1 MKKILLLLTLLL
13 SFYTYSQDY
22 PKIELNSK
30 GEKVV
35 VFTLEQAQKIDND
48 LEILELMKVARVKC
62 DSLNLSYIKVI
73 DEQKGEIVI
82 LRKLNDEL
90 SKNEKDK
97 DKQISNLSE
106 QNSNL
111 QKNIDLCNKENGN
124 KDKEIEGLNDD
135 IKKVKWKSLGG
146 GFVAGVVLTLLAI
159 VAL

>member
-1 MKKILLLLTLLL
+1 MKKILLLIMILI
-13 SFYTYSQDY
+13 SFNIYSQDY
-22 PKIELNSK
+22 PRIELNNK
-30 GEKVV
+30 GEKIV

-73 DEQKGEIVI
+73 DEQKGEIII
-82 LRKLNDEL
+82 LKKLNDEL

>member
-48 LEILELMKVARVKC
+48 LEILSLMKVARVKC

>member
-1 MKKILLLLTLLL
+1 MKKILLLITLLL

-48 LEILELMKVARVKC
+48 LEILSLMKVARVKC

-73 DEQKGEIVI
+73 DEQKGEIII
-82 LRKLNDEL
+82 LKKLNDEL

>member
-1 MKKILLLLTLLL
+1 MKKILLLITLLL

-48 LEILELMKVARVKC
+48 LEILALMKVARIKC

-73 DEQKGEIVI
+73 DEQRGEIVI
-82 LRKLNDEL
+82 LKKLNDEL
-90 SKNEKDK
+90 NKNQIDK
-97 DKQISNLSE
+97 DKQISNLTE

-111 QKNIDLCNKENGN
+111 QKNIDLCNKQSGN

-146 GFVAGVVLTLLAI
+146 GFVAGVVLTLIAI